1 MEGRILVYNILA
13 SCYASVHHNLAHIG
27 MLPNLWFPDV
37 IEWIF
42 GEMNGSVSYIKINED
57 LGRWVLP
64 YKVTSG
70 VINIYF

>member
-1 MEGRILVYNILA
+1 MEGRILVDNILA
-13 SCYASVHHNLAHIG
+13 SCYASVHHDLAHIG
-27 MLPNLWFPDV
+27 MTPIRWFPDV

-42 GEMNGSVSYIKINED
+42 GEMNGSVPYIKIKED

>member
-1 MEGRILVYNILA
+1 MEGRILVDDILA
-13 SCYASVHHNLAHIG
+13 SCYASVRHDLAHIG
-27 MLPNLWFPDV
+27 MTPIRWFPDV

-42 GEMNGSVSYIKINED
+42 GEMNESVPYIKINED